1 MHSQVSERFI
11 DCIKVLKKEG
21 DIRSYR
27 QFAISI
33 DIHPQCISD
42 VITGKREVSVD
53 MIAKSLEHHNINPN
67 YLYTG
72 KGSMIL
78 DENETSVI
86 PPVDPVITIV
96 TDPGGN
102 EKIVYVPVAA
112 QAGYG
117 QSLHDPEYIRKL
129 PSFSL
134 PGASFQH
141 GTFRCF
147 DVVGDSMEPTIFAGE
162 KLICSF
168 VEKEDYFRGIKDNY
182 VYIIITR
189 SGVVVKRVENL
200 LKQNRQLMLVSD
212 NTYYQAYALDIEDVS
227 EVWKVTHKISD
238 FMPSPRNI
246 RNAFHTEVDLLKET
260 ISDQSKL
267 IRSLNATVE
276 KLLKQNRSS
285 YTRM

>member
-33 DIHPQCISD
+33 GVHPQCISD
-42 VITGKREVSVD
+42 LINAKREVSVD
-53 MIAKSLEHHNINPN
+53 MISKSLEHYSINPN

-72 KGSMIL
+72 VGSMLL
-78 DENETSVI
+78 DENETSII
-86 PPVDPVITIV
+86 PPEDPIITIV
-96 TDPGGN
+96 TDNTGN
-102 EKIVYVPVAA
+102 ERIVYVPVAA

-117 QSLHDPEYIRKL
+117 QSVHDPEFIREL

-141 GTFRCF
+141 GSFRCF
-147 DVVGDSMEPTIFAGE
+147 DVVGDSMEPMIFAGE
-162 KLICSF
+162 KLIASF
-168 VEKEDYFRGIKDNY
+168 IEKEEYLRGINDKY
-182 VYIIITR
+182 IYIIVTR
-189 SGVVVKRVENL
+189 SGVVVKRIEN
-200 LKQNRQLMLVSD
+200 KIKESGQLILISD
-212 NTYYQAYALDIEDVS
+212 NAYYQPYHQDVES
-227 EVWKVTHKISD
+227 ITEIWKVTHKISD

-260 ISDQSKL
+260 IADQSKL
-267 IRSLNATVE
+267 IKSLNATVE
-276 KLLKQNRSS
+276 KLLKQNRQS
-285 YTRM
+285 YTRI